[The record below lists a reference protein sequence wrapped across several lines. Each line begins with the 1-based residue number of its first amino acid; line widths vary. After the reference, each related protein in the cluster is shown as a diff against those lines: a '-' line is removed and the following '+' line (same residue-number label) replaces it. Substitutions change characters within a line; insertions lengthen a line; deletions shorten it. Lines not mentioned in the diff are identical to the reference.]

1 MQLRARTLISS
12 MRTYQGILSSQG
24 TLPPTALAPRTA
36 PDPRVD
42 PAAAAAAAAAV
53 HQLPSVGQ
61 RGHSHRPP
69 SFYDVQST
77 ARHNAASGTSP
88 KTTESELARPTQKPP
103 VASYACAQRRGGRR
117 GAARRIEVVKRAAA
131 EVNVK
136 GEARGPAGAAG
147 RRGRQRPCSCSV
159 NVLRGGPAHRTV
171 RERVSSRSAV
181 RGGHLCIL

>member
-61 RGHSHRPP
+61 RGHFHRPP
-69 SFYDVQST
+69 SFCDVQST

-147 RRGRQRPCSCSV
+147 RRGRQRPCSRSV